1 MMTVRVRFKTVH
13 PNPSGKQITTR
24 EAVLPGSLGSSPSES
39 AVISHL
45 KTKDGLVKKA
55 VEQGYDVVIEWIK

>member
-1 MMTVRVRFKTVH
+1 MAVRVRFKTVH

-24 EAVLPGSLGSSPSES
+24 EVVLPGSLGSSPSES